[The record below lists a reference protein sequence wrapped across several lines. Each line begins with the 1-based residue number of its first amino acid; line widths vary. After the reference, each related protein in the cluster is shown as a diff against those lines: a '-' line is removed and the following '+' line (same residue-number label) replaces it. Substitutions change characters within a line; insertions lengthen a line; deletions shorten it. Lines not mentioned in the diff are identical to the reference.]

1 MMQGGLE
8 VFLRDWDLKQCLD
21 LLLTLFQLVALK
33 VFVVICVENLIIFLL
48 FYDFVNVLELIVEVA
63 SLW

>member
-21 LLLTLFQLVALK
+21 LLLTLSQLVALK